1 MFTYDDLRRALSDW
15 PWLRRSVVFVVV
27 TLGLAVLYPIVLT
40 AVAYYQDGVIAGYA
54 FGQNIHLPRNTIIMV
69 EEECTTLPGWVPYA
83 KAAGRMPIGA
93 GTGSDIN
100 NVARIFRVQDD
111 DDSGEYVHTLTVP
124 EMPAH
129 THEHD
134 RGAST
139 ATHSGG
145 SSRLGFGT
153 SRTTSSTGG
162 SEPHNNM
169 PPTFT
174 MNFCIQVGG

>member
-124 EMPAH
+124 RCRRTRTNMTAEPLRRH
-129 THEHD
+129 TAAAAAVL
-134 RGAST
+134 ASERHGQL
-139 ATHSGG
+139 A
-145 SSRLGFGT
+145 RLEGVNL
-153 SRTTSSTGG
+153 TTTCRLPS
-162 SEPHNNM
+162 P
-169 PPTFT
+169 
-174 MNFCIQVGG
+174 